1 MIPPPPADVDV
12 AEVHDPTS
20 PQELF
25 DIEDLQLSAR
35 GEAIRLVD
43 RGDTRL
49 GGRIPVNVSGGLTC
63 RGHPVGAT
71 GVAQIVE
78 ISEQLKGRSGPAQVE
93 GANVGLAQMAGGL
106 LGQDSAVA
114 CVHLLTT

>member
-1 MIPPPPADVDV
+1 MDARDIAL

-25 DIEDLQLSAR
+25 DIEDLLLCQR
-35 GEAIRLVD
+35 GEAIRLLED
-43 RGDTRL
+43 GDITL
-49 GGRIPVNVSGGLTC
+49 GGRIPVNTSGGLTS

-78 ISEQLKGRSGPAQVE
+78 VHEQLIGRAGPRQVA
-93 GANVGLAQMAGGL
+93 GAKVGLAQMAGGL
-106 LGQDSAVA
+106 LGNDSAVA
-114 CVHLLTT
+114 SVHLLSV